1 MIFPARVVAPFPS
14 RRTAMKKS
22 LLAAATALTLTGG
35 LSAAPSSKV
44 RVALIVES
52 TVDDKGWCQAMHDA
66 IKATQKKYGQA
77 LVEYSYSEKMKPVD
91 AGSAARQYASKGFEI
106 IICHG
111 AQYKNLVLEM
121 AEEFPKTSF
130 AFGTSA
136 DIGPKNVFTYMP
148 ESEQTGYLNG
158 IIAGMVTKANIIGN
172 VGPVDGGDSAR
183 YNRGFYLGIKSV
195 NPKAD
200 VKLAYTGSFG
210 DFVKAAELAHT
221 DIKAGADVL
230 TGASQQA
237 TGALRAVAE
246 YKDKN
251 IWWVGQDI
259 SQLSMP
265 ESTKVIAAASYDYMA
280 VVDQIIAKREAKV
293 LGGENLHLNF
303 ANGGFVYKFN
313 DKIGPV
319 LTPAVRKAVEAAQKD

>member
-1 MIFPARVVAPFPS
+1 
-14 RRTAMKKS
+14 MKKA
-22 LLAAATALTLTGG
+22 LLTAIATFAFMGG

-66 IKATQKKYGQA
+66 IKTTQKKYGNA

-158 IIAGMVTKANIIGN
+158 IIAGKITKANVIGN

-195 NPKAD
+195 NPKAE

-221 DIKAGADVL
+221 HIKAGADVL

-246 YKDKN
+246 YKDKQ
-251 IWWVGQDI
+251 IWWVGQDTT
-259 SQLSMP
+259 QLAMP
-265 ESTKVIAAASYDYMA
+265 ESSKVIAAASYDYTA
-280 VVDQIIAKREAKV
+280 IVEAIIAKREAKV
-293 LGGENLHLNF
+293 LGGENLPMNF
-303 ANGGFVYKFN
+303 ANGGFIYKFN
-313 DKIGPV
+313 DKVGAV
-319 LTPAVRKAVEAAQKD
+319 LTPAVRKAVEAAQKDMKAGKLPIAWKEVKF